1 VGGTESV
8 FGSPAAAD
16 WLRLL
21 EALEQPAS
29 RPRAVAVALT
39 PFVGMTA
46 SAVAAAD
53 EGAWELLH
61 ARLHRWAEILRQR
74 GVATATRAIMA
85 TEGLPARI
93 LRQTTGE
100 RDLTD
105 LGHIAELL
113 HTEASAGQLGAPA
126 LRAWLARRIEDAGAE
141 SAEAEDR
148 SRRLDSDADA
158 VQVLTI
164 HRAKGLEYPVVYCPY
179 LWDSGPA
186 LRKGRPVVFHDPTA
200 ANRRTLDV
208 GVTDGSAGY
217 LAHFSAAHDEQR
229 GEDLRLLYVALTRAR
244 HRVVVWW
251 VRAYE
256 SQHSP
261 FGRLLMCR
269 DRDGNVAPSATYS
282 PNEAA
287 VQARLEAVAARVRG
301 QISVER
307 CRAVSLARW
316 EGTVSVP
323 GDLAAARFDRSLD
336 RAWRRTSYSGI
347 TAADQGESVGSEP
360 ELPGIT
366 DEPDDAANDSGASSG
381 SGRPDRWP
389 GITAT
394 AGEEAARGAVATPG
408 SVGTG
413 GEEAARRAVAGPG
426 SAGTGGEEAARGAVA
441 RPGSVGTGAEEAA
454 LRAVASPLAAIPRGA
469 ELGTFVHG
477 VLERVDFAAADLAAA
492 VTTGVLDER
501 SRRGTDFGSLEQLAT
516 GLVAALSTPLGPL
529 VDGRSLRTFGRAD
542 RLDELRFELP
552 LAGGDSPSGQI
563 LTADIARL
571 FAASVSPGTA
581 LDGYAAR
588 LASPAL
594 ATHLRGYLTGSLD
607 LVLRT
612 RNDSG
617 VPRYLVVDYKTN
629 WLAPGDEPLCIWH
642 YRPDALAAEMQRD
655 HYPLQALLYMVA
667 LHRYLRWRMP
677 DYRPEANLGGVLYLF
692 LRGMNGPEAPLAGG
706 LQCGVF
712 SWETPPAMITAL
724 SGLLDQGSDAA

>member
-1 VGGTESV
+1 MAALVRTNRQAGLVQAALRAVGIPAVIGGTESV
-8 FGSPAAAD
+8 FGSPSAPD

-46 SAVAAAD
+46 DDVAGAD
-53 EGAWELLH
+53 EATWELLH
-61 ARLHRWAEILRQR
+61 ARLYRWSAILRQR
-74 GVATATRAIMA
+74 GVASATRSIMA

-93 LRQTTGE
+93 LLGPTGE

-113 HTEASAGQLGAPA
+113 HSEASAGHLGAPA
-126 LRAWLARRIEDAGAE
+126 LRAWLARRIEESGAE
-141 SAEAEDR
+141 TADAEDR

-164 HRAKGLEYPVVYCPY
+164 HRAKGLEFPVVYCPY

-186 LRKGRPVVFHDPTA
+186 LRKGRPVVYHDPA
-200 ANRRTLDV
+200 ADNRRTLDV
-208 GVTDGSAGY
+208 GVTDPGASY

-261 FGRLLMCR
+261 LGRLLMSR
-269 DRDGNVAPSATYS
+269 DQAGNVAPSATYS

-287 VQARLEAVAARVRG
+287 VHARLRAVADRVPG

-307 CRAVSLARW
+307 CRAYPVARW
-316 EGTVSVP
+316 EGAMPVP
-323 GDLAAARFDRSLD
+323 GDLAAARFERGLD

-347 TAADQGESVGSEP
+347 TAGEQSDTVGSEP
-360 ELPGIT
+360 ELPGTT
-366 DEPDDAANDSGASSG
+366 DEPDEAGAGAGARSS
-381 SGRPDRWP
+381 SSL
-389 GITAT
+389 TA
-394 AGEEAARGAVATPG
+394 VIP
-408 SVGTG
+408 
-413 GEEAARRAVAGPG
+413 GPG
-426 SAGTGGEEAARGAVA
+426 YPE
-441 RPGSVGTGAEEAA
+441 VGREEAA
-454 LRAVASPLAAIPRGA
+454 LRAVASPLAVTPRGP
-469 ELGTFVHG
+469 EIGTFVHA
-477 VLERVDFAAADLAAA
+477 VLERVNFAAADLAAA
-492 VTTGVLDER
+492 ITTAVRDEQ
-501 SRRGTDFGSLEQLAT
+501 SLRGTDIGSLEQLSA
-516 GLVAALSTPLGPL
+516 GLIAALSTPLGPL
-529 VDGRSLRTFGRAD
+529 VDDRSLRTFGPAD

-552 LAGGDSPSGQI
+552 LAGGDRPAGRI

-571 FAASVSPGTA
+571 FATSVPPGTA
-581 LDGYAAR
+581 LAGYAAR

-612 RNDSG
+612 RPASG
-617 VPRYLVVDYKTN
+617 PPRYLVVDYKTN
-629 WLAPGDEPLCIWH
+629 WLAPGEEPLCAWH

-655 HYPLQALLYMVA
+655 HYPLQALLYLVA

-677 DYRPEANLGGVLYLF
+677 DYRPEASLAGVLYLF
-692 LRGMNGPEAPLAGG
+692 LRGMSGPEAPRVGG
-706 LQCGVF
+706 LPCGVF
-712 SWETPPAMITAL
+712 SWPTPPAMVVAL
-724 SGLLDQGSDAA
+724 SDLLDQGSAPD